1 MTSDRGGVDIVGSR
15 LGGTKRARTEA
26 TISRANLPEARH
38 DVHAAAT
45 GPDGSNRIEK
55 FGQTPPA
62 DLRPPFTDLDE
73 PFQARPVIASRRIMR
88 EEMTDNGTTDRA
100 ALEVRDAAKKFGATQ
115 ALAGASFDVRAGELL
130 GLLGPNGAGKTTMIK
145 AIAGRAELDAG
156 SIRLF
161 GREIKR
167 SDPRPD
173 LGVVPQEIALYKLMT
188 ARENLAAFGALYG
201 VAGAELK
208 QRVDWALEWSGLADR
223 ASHLSKTFS
232 GGMLR
237 RLNIACSL
245 LHQPKLVL
253 LDEPTVGVD
262 PQSRERIYEM
272 LAVLKRDGV
281 SVVLTTHHLEE
292 AERRCERIVIIDH
305 GRIVA
310 AGTMSELVAQA
321 MGRARVLAVQL
332 GDPLGDDVAL
342 PAGWLTDE
350 HRVEVRVNVDDIA
363 RDVPARLA
371 ELVGLGAHVR
381 GMDVTGASLQDVFIA
396 LTGRELR
403 E

>member
-1 MTSDRGGVDIVGSR
+1 MTPDKIPPGS
-15 LGGTKRARTEA
+15 
-26 TISRANLPEARH
+26 
-38 DVHAAAT
+38 
-45 GPDGSNRIEK
+45 
-55 FGQTPPA
+55 
-62 DLRPPFTDLDE
+62 
-73 PFQARPVIASRRIMR
+73 
-88 EEMTDNGTTDRA
+88 
-100 ALEVRDAAKKFGATQ
+100 ALEVRDAAKTFANTK
-115 ALAGASFDVRAGELL
+115 ALAGASFDVRPGELL

-145 AIAGRAELDAG
+145 AIAGRVGLDAG
-156 SIRLF
+156 TIRLF

-167 SDPRPD
+167 TDARPE
-173 LGVVPQEIALYKLMT
+173 LGVVPQELAIYKLLT
-188 ARENLAAFGALYG
+188 ARENLTAFGALNG
-201 VAGAELK
+201 VSGSALK
-208 QRVDWALEWSGLADR
+208 DRVDWALEWSGLADR
-223 ASHLSKTFS
+223 ASDMTKTFS
-232 GGMLR
+232 GGMQR

-245 LHQPKLVL
+245 LHKPKLVL

-272 LAVLKRDGV
+272 LAALKRDGV

-310 AGTMSELVAQA
+310 QGSMSELVAQA
-321 MGRARVLAVQL
+321 LGVARVLALQL
-332 GDPLGDDVAL
+332 GDPLPADVTL
-342 PAGWLTDE
+342 PPGCLTDE
-350 HRVEVRVNVDDIA
+350 HRVLIRVNVQDIA

-371 ELVGLGAHVR
+371 EITALGAVVR